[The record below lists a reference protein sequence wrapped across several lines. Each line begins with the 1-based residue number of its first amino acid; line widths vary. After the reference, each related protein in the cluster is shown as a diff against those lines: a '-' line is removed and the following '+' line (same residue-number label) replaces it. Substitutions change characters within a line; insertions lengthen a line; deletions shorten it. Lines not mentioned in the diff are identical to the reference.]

1 MIAEVG
7 IITTGLAFLTAMY
20 ALIAALA
27 GTHLRRDRW
36 VVSARNAALMTFPL
50 LSVASLL
57 LIYALLTHEFSITY
71 VWQTSNRDTPTFYL
85 VTGLWGSQAG
95 SLLFWSWLM
104 SGFVFAALLLNWRS
118 ERRLMPYVI
127 VVTMATLGFFLIL
140 NNFLENPFE
149 RYWAMPDGSVEPALF
164 APVSGAS
171 VFHPPDG
178 QGLNPLLRHFGM
190 VIHPPLLYL
199 GFVGFAIPFAFAF
212 AALATGQLG
221 SGWLHATRR
230 WALVAWIFLSLG
242 LLLGGR
248 WAYDVLGWGGY
259 WGWDPVENAA
269 LLPWLTGTAFLHSA
283 VVQEKR
289 GMLKFWNMLLI
300 ILTFLLVVLGT
311 FATRSGVVSSVHAFA
326 ESDIGRPMF
335 SFLGLAMISSV
346 GLLVWRQ
353 ERGDLRGA
361 DELDSLFSRE
371 SMFLLNN
378 WLFLG
383 LTVVV
388 LWGSWAEA
396 ITTILVDL
404 GLRSTVINLGPD
416 YYPPVTRWFLVGIY
430 LLMGVAPLAAWRRST
445 AQRLGRALLVPLA
458 LAAAVMVML
467 FATGTDNL
475 WAVGGY
481 GLVAFAGFATLT
493 EIAKGVLA
501 RHRRQGYR
509 FSGMHF
515 FAGLSALL
523 LGAVLLAVNA
533 GRLVGDLLPAAL
545 VVAGAA
551 VAVRG
556 LLGTYWNEFT
566 ILVARDRRRYGGYFI
581 HLGMVV
587 LGLGVIGSTA
597 FQEVTTQSLNVGER
611 LALHNYELQHNGLFE
626 AQADD
631 GRTMII
637 ARATVF
643 EDGEIVG
650 HVRPRRDIFFTRDPM
665 TGQLSPTTN
674 MSIPGTYSTLAADF
688 YARIEHWEGN
698 YVTFRVYYN
707 PLISFVWMGGVVL
720 VLGTVVALWPSR
732 REGRAAQRAE
742 VPASARRAGAGGD

>member
-1 MIAEVG
+1 MIAEIG
-7 IITTGLAFLTAMY
+7 IVTTGLAFLAAVY
-20 ALIAALA
+20 ALVAALA
-27 GTHLRRDRW
+27 GAQLRRDRW

-50 LSVASLL
+50 LSVANLL
-57 LIYALLTHEFSITY
+57 LIYAMLNHEFSIAY
-71 VWQTSNRDTPTFYL
+71 VWQTSSLDTPSFYL
-85 VTGLWGSQAG
+85 ITGLWGSQAG

-104 SGFVFAALLLNWRS
+104 SGFTFAALLLNWQS

-140 NNFLENPFE
+140 NNFIENPFE
-149 RYWAMPDGSVEPALF
+149 RYWAMPDGSVKPALF
-164 APVSGAS
+164 APEGSLGAYEAQ
-171 VFHPPDG
+171 DG
-178 QGLNPLLRHFGM
+178 QGLNPLLRHLGM
-190 VIHPPLLYL
+190 VIHPPMLYL
-199 GFVGFAIPFAFAF
+199 GFVGFVIPFAFAF
-212 AALATGQLG
+212 AALVTGQLG

-230 WALVAWIFLSLG
+230 WALVAWLFLSLG

-326 ESDIGRPMF
+326 ESEIGRPMF
-335 SFLGLAMISSV
+335 AFLGLAMVSSV
-346 GLLVWRQ
+346 GLLAWRQ
-353 ERGDLRGA
+353 QRGDLRGA
-361 DELDSLFSRE
+361 DDLDSLFSRE

-383 LTVVV
+383 LTIVV

-445 AQRLGRALLVPLA
+445 AQRLGRALIVPGI
-458 LAAAVMVML
+458 AAAGLMILL
-467 FATGTDNL
+467 FVTGTDDL

-481 GLVAFAGFATLT
+481 GLVAFAGLATLT
-493 EIAKGVLA
+493 EIWKGVRA
-501 RHRRQGYR
+501 RHGRGENYWQA
-509 FSGMHF
+509 FST
-515 FAGLSALL
+515 L
-523 LGAVLLAVNA
+523 
-533 GRLVGDLLPAAL
+533 
-545 VVAGAA
+545 
-551 VAVRG
+551 
-556 LLGTYWNEFT
+556 
-566 ILVARDRRRYGGYFI
+566 IARDRRRYGGYFI

-587 LGLGVIGSTA
+587 LGIGVIGSTA
-597 FQEVTTQSLNVGER
+597 FQDVTTQTLDVGER
-611 LALHNYELQHNGLFE
+611 LALHDYELQHNGLYE
-626 AQADD
+626 AQAED
-631 GRTMII
+631 GRTMIV

-643 EDGEIVG
+643 KDGEIVG
-650 HVRPRRDIFFTRDPM
+650 HIRPRRDIFFTRDPM
-665 TGQLSPTTN
+665 TGQLSPSTN

-688 YARIEHWEGN
+688 YARIEYWEGN
-698 YVTFRVYYN
+698 RVTFRVYYN
-707 PLISFVWMGGVVL
+707 PLISFVWLGGVVL
-720 VLGTVVALWPSR
+720 ILGTMVALWPSR
-732 REGRAAQRAE
+732 QPGRAAQRAT
-742 VPASARRAGAGGD
+742 VPTGARGISAGGD